1 VAAPKAIATGTTL
14 TLNRS
19 RRQTKRFYSLLAIKP
34 PVNYARSADGVS
46 LAFTVAGSGPA
57 LVVVPWVPF
66 SNIRMEWEN
75 PLLRAMYEKLERR
88 LTVIQYDGRGT
99 GHSQRDVRDV
109 SLAAM
114 VADLEAVVDRT
125 GQKTISLFAQYNA
138 CTNALAFAA
147 KHPDRVKRIVVFG
160 GAARAWDAMS
170 AGQTQALLSLIEQD
184 WDLFTESAALQWMG
198 WSAGDAGRST
208 AEAIRLAVTPQI
220 ARATMQAAS
229 AADVTHQLSS
239 VSAPTLVLHRRG
251 MTQIPLEISRSLAK
265 GLPHGH
271 LVVLEGTHAALFAE
285 DADAT
290 VSMLGDFFCD
300 GKEPAASAM
309 LDAEPSRAAGHSQTG
324 SGLSPRE
331 IEVLRLLASG
341 ESNGEIAQRLG
352 ITTNTIERHVAN
364 IYRKIDARGRAD
376 ATAYALRH
384 GLG

>member
-1 VAAPKAIATGTTL
+1 LAT
-14 TLNRS
+14 
-19 RRQTKRFYSLLAIKP
+19 KP
-34 PVNYARSADGVS
+34 PINYARSVDGVS
-46 LAFTVAGSGPA
+46 LAFTVAGTGPA

-88 LTVIQYDGRGT
+88 VTVIQYDGRGT
-99 GHSQRDVRDV
+99 GHSQRDVRDL

-125 GQKTISLFAQYNA
+125 SHKTVSLFAQYNA

-184 WDLFTESAALQWMG
+184 WNLFTESAALQWMG
-198 WSAGDAGRST
+198 WLAGDAGRSM
-208 AEAIRLAVTPQI
+208 AEAIRAAVTPQI

-229 AADVTHQLSS
+229 AADVTDQLSS

-265 GLPHGH
+265 SLPRGH
-271 LVVLEGTHAALFAE
+271 LVVLEGTQAALFAE
-285 DADAT
+285 DGDAI
-290 VSMLGDFFCD
+290 VGMLGDFFCD
-300 GKEPAASAM
+300 GKEPAVSAM
-309 LDAEPSRAAGHSQTG
+309 VAAEPSQAAGHSRAG

-352 ITTNTIERHVAN
+352 ISTNTIERHVAN